1 MLNDAKDLQA
11 VYIVCGY
18 TDLRKGIDSLSNI
31 ISQTYGMDPF
41 QPGTL
46 FMFCGRKTDR
56 IKALI
61 WEGDGFL
68 LCYKRLEQKASK
80 FQWPRSQEEVCK
92 LTSQQFRCNVI
103 KLRISILSH
112 QQISDMFV
120 DEIFIFAFQ
129 KDRLIS
135 V

>member
-68 LCYKRLEQKASK
+68 LCLSSNTAEALFKNSL
-80 FQWPRSQEEVCK
+80 FQ
-92 LTSQQFRCNVI
+92 
-103 KLRISILSH
+103 LRRR
-112 QQISDMFV
+112 FG
-120 DEIFIFAFQ
+120 
-129 KDRLIS
+129 
-135 V
+135 

>member
-46 FMFCGRKTDR
+46 FMFCGRKTWTYFKVVTLSSSNR
-56 IKALI
+56 SNSTMTSRSS
-61 WEGDGFL
+61 L
-68 LCYKRLEQKASK
+68 LCFL
-80 FQWPRSQEEVCK
+80 RSSIPHFSFMK
-92 LTSQQFRCNVI
+92 Y
-103 KLRISILSH
+103 LR
-112 QQISDMFV
+112 
-120 DEIFIFAFQ
+120 
-129 KDRLIS
+129 
-135 V
+135 

>member
-68 LCYKRLEQKASK
+68 LCYKVNGKSVL
-80 FQWPRSQEEVCK
+80 
-92 LTSQQFRCNVI
+92 QFTYLKNKKHKNRG
-103 KLRISILSH
+103 
-112 QQISDMFV
+112 
-120 DEIFIFAFQ
+120 
-129 KDRLIS
+129 
-135 V
+135 

>member
-1 MLNDAKDLQA
+1 MLNDAKRSSGCL
-11 VYIVCGY
+11 YCVCY

-61 WEGDGFL
+61 WEGDGFSTL
-68 LCYKRLEQKASK
+68 L
-80 FQWPRSQEEVCK
+80 
-92 LTSQQFRCNVI
+92 
-103 KLRISILSH
+103 
-112 QQISDMFV
+112 
-120 DEIFIFAFQ
+120 
-129 KDRLIS
+129 
-135 V
+135 